1 MQDFNVIKDYE
12 NAIKLLTSQG
22 KFKINL
28 GLERMSALM
37 QLYGNPQETF
47 DCIQVAGTN
56 GKGSV
61 CSVLAEILK
70 TAGFKVGLY
79 TSPHIFEYTERIK
92 INGIEISED
101 DFAELVFEVCEKAE
115 ANGLDLT
122 EFEIITAVMFIYF
135 AKNNIDIAVLET
147 GLGGRLDAT
156 NVVKS
161 NICSVITHI
170 DLDHTERLGDTKEKI
185 AYEKAGI
192 IKPER
197 PVITAENYEIIK
209 QIAHEKHSRI
219 IEPVELGENYELSLK
234 GYYQNENLALAL
246 TCIRKMFGDISDN
259 VIKKALKNVEH
270 PFRFQYFKDKNLI
283 IDGAHNPNGADGLRK
298 SLDEYFPDIPRRF
311 IFGCLKN
318 KDYEK
323 MMKILFRP
331 QDEVWFCEFNYPNRA
346 SFDELSAKSS
356 VQAQK
361 FESAKILTPDK
372 LNIICGSF
380 YMIKHL
386 HSQAFE
392 QRP

>member
-1 MQDFNVIKDYE
+1 MIKDYQS
-12 NAIKLLTSQG
+12 AIKLLTSQG

-28 GLERMSALM
+28 GLDRMSSLM
-37 QLYGNPQETF
+37 ELYGNPQESF

-92 INGIEISED
+92 INGAEIAED
-101 DFAELVFEVCEKAE
+101 IFAELVFDVIEKAE

-135 AKNNIDIAVLET
+135 MQENIDIAVLET

-156 NVVKS
+156 NIVKS

-185 AYEKAGI
+185 AFEKAGI

-197 PVITAENYEIIK
+197 PVITAEKYEAI
-209 QIAHEKHSRI
+209 QNVASEKHSQV
-219 IEPVELGENYELSLK
+219 IEPIEFGENYELSLK
-234 GYYQNENLALAL
+234 GCYQKENLALAL
-246 TCIRKMFGDISDN
+246 TCIKNMFGDIPDN

-283 IDGAHNPNGADGLRK
+283 IDGAHNPNGAEGLRK
-298 SLDEYFPDIPRRF
+298 SLDEYFPDEPRRF
-311 IFGCLKN
+311 VFGCLRN

-323 MMKILFRP
+323 MMTALFRP
-331 QDEVWFCEFNYPNRA
+331 QDEVLFCEFNYPNST
-346 SFDELSAKSS
+346 SFEELSAKCP
-356 VQAQK
+356 VCAQK
-361 FESAKILTPDK
+361 FESAKTLTPDK

-386 HSQAFE
+386 HSQVLG
-392 QRP
+392 QHR